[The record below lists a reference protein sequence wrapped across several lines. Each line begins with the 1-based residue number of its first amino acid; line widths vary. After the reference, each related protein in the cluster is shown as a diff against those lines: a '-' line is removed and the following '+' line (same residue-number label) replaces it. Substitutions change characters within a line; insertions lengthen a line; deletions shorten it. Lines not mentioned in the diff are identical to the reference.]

1 MKILIVIPHYN
12 HSASLR
18 RVAEGCLAQN
28 PNVAVFDDGSDGSP
42 EELLKGLPV
51 SFVRFDENRGKGA
64 VILDAARWA
73 ASRGFTH
80 IVTVDADGQHDP
92 KDYPLLS
99 AAAREN
105 PKAIIIGR
113 RRFSAAENV
122 PASSKFG
129 RKFGGFWVHLQTGK
143 AVSDIQSGYRV
154 YPVEMLLCLPF
165 FSKRYAFEAEVPVRA
180 LWAGFG
186 LKEVDVSV
194 EYPKDR
200 ISHFSLLKDNFRLSV
215 LNTYLTIRSMLPIP
229 HRQYGPSGKTGKITK
244 RGYWEVM
251 AENLKMPGNVTRNA
265 VSAAWGI
272 FCGSIALPGV
282 RQVMLFFGAGWWNLN
297 KILSISFEKLCIGP
311 IVPALCIEAGYFMR
325 YGRFLTEFNL
335 TTLGR
340 QFLQRVWEW
349 VLGSLVVAPLLA
361 AAAFIIVWLAG
372 FILNRSLRGRV

>member
-99 AAAREN
+99 VAAREN

-113 RRFSAAENV
+113 RRFSEAENV

-154 YPVEMLLCLPF
+154 YPVEMLLCLSF

-229 HRQYGPSGKTGKITK
+229 HRQYGPSGKTGKISK